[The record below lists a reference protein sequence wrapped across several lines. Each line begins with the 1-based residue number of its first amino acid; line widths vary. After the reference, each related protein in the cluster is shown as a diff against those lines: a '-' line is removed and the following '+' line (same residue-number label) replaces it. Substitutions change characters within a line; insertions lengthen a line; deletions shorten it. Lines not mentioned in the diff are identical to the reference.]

1 MGESGWNFQGFIYLG
16 DFGKNNNNN
25 DDNGNDTITY
35 KTGVYEV
42 EVSDYLNMRESATT
56 SSKTVYQIKNGT
68 ELYVTDVK
76 QSGGYTWGYTTYK
89 NVKGWVALDYCKYLR
104 DKPLDNGNNYE
115 HGDVNM
121 NGAVDILDITELQMY
136 VSKNA
141 DFTDTQ
147 LKLADVDGNGK
158 IDISDV
164 TELQRIIS
172 LNKA

>member
-1 MGESGWNFQGFIYLG
+1 M
-16 DFGKNNNNN
+16 
-25 DDNGNDTITY
+25 
-35 KTGVYEV
+35 
-42 EVSDYLNMRESATT
+42 
-56 SSKTVYQIKNGT
+56 NGT
-68 ELYVTDVK
+68 I
-76 QSGGYTWGYTTYK
+76 
-89 NVKGWVALDYCKYLR
+89 
-104 DKPLDNGNNYE
+104 
-115 HGDVNM
+115 
-121 NGAVDILDITELQMY
+121 DILDITELQMY

>member
-1 MGESGWNFQGFIYLG
+1 ML
-16 DFGKNNNNN
+16 
-25 DDNGNDTITY
+25 
-35 KTGVYEV
+35 
-42 EVSDYLNMRESATT
+42 M
-56 SSKTVYQIKNGT
+56 NGT
-68 ELYVTDVK
+68 I
-76 QSGGYTWGYTTYK
+76 
-89 NVKGWVALDYCKYLR
+89 
-104 DKPLDNGNNYE
+104 
-115 HGDVNM
+115 
-121 NGAVDILDITELQMY
+121 DILDITELQMY